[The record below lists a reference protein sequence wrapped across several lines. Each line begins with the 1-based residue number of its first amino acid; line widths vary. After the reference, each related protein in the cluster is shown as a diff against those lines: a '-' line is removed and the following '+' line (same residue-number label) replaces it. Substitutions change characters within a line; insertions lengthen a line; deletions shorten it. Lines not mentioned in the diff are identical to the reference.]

1 MRKFQFL
8 LLDAG
13 PIIKLFELGIWDEF
27 IKKCD
32 VTISRIVANQAK
44 WASQEF
50 EDIRI
55 DLEPY
60 EQQGL
65 IKIIDLEPTLVKA
78 FYDKFNLQYK
88 AGIHDGEK
96 ETLAFLCDSSENRLV
111 CSADGAVFRVL
122 GLLGK
127 AEQGISLQEILQKIG
142 VSTSE
147 KLEWEYTKKFRDKW
161 TRKGQIDFI
170 QGQGLL

>member
-1 MRKFQFL
+1 M
-8 LLDAG
+8 LDAG
-13 PIIKLFELGIWDEF
+13 PIIKLFELGIWDSF
-27 IKKCD
+27 IEKCN
-32 VTISRIVANQAK
+32 VTISKIVANQTK

-65 IKIIDLEPTLVKA
+65 IKIIDMEPAIVKS
-78 FYDKFNLQYK
+78 FYKKFNLQYK
-88 AGIHDGEK
+88 AEIHDGEK
-96 ETLAFLCDSSENRLV
+96 ETLALLCKSTTNWLV

-127 AEQGISLQEILQKIG
+127 NDQGISLQEILQKIG
-142 VSTSE
+142 LSTSE
-147 KLEWEYTKKFRDKW
+147 KLEWKYTKEFREKW
-161 TRKGQIDFI
+161 THKGQVDCI
-170 QGQGLL
+170 QSQGLL